1 MPKPGTDALTQSL
14 HEVARDRCVTGH
26 YSSEWP
32 GGYEAF
38 TRLVRAFIVRFVEVA
53 ETTLEIK
60 NRLGLHLRAA
70 STLAQ
75 ALRQFSSAVT
85 LRKGGQEVNARS
97 VTSLMMLGAGQGT
110 KLKAR
115 AEGDDAQEALS
126 TLKSLF
132 DSRFG
137 ED

>member
-1 MPKPGTDALTQSL
+1 MVNRVDA
-14 HEVARDRCVTGH
+14 V
-26 YSSEWP
+26 
-32 GGYEAF
+32 
-38 TRLVRAFIVRFVEVA
+38 

-85 LRKGGQEVNARS
+85 LSNGAQQVNGRS
-97 VTSLMMLGAGQGT
+97 VTGLMMLGAGQGT
-110 KLKAR
+110 KLKVR
-115 AEGDDAQEALS
+115 AEGDDAQE
-126 TLKSLF
+126 TLAAMRSLF

>member
-1 MPKPGTDALTQSL
+1 MA
-14 HEVARDRCVTGH
+14 
-26 YSSEWP
+26 
-32 GGYEAF
+32 AF
-38 TRLVRAFIVRFVEVA
+38 TPSVRAIAPEFTGFSDSPPECSHLGPFTRPLRAFIVRFVDSA

-85 LRKGGQEVNARS
+85 LSNGAQRVNARS

-115 AEGDDAQEALS
+115 AEGSDAQEALS
-126 TLKSLF
+126 ALKSLF
-132 DSRFG
+132 ESRFG
-137 ED
+137 EE